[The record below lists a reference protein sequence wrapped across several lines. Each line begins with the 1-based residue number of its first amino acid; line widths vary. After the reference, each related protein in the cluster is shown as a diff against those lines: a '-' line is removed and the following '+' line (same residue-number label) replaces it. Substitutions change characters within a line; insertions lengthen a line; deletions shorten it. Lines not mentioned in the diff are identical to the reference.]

1 MKKLETT
8 PVDLS
13 TLSDVKNEVVKE
25 TVNDELLHEKVTKT
39 NTTATN
45 ILLQD

>member
-1 MKKLETT
+1 METT

-25 TVNDELLHEKVTKT
+25 TVNDELLYEKVTKT
-39 NTTATN
+39 NTIAIN
-45 ILLQD
+45 ILLQG